1 MSIGRGDG
9 ITLHKITNVPT
20 LIAKK
25 TCHMDPDSLENAGS
39 ESVLG
44 GGILKLHSVWTT
56 LTFPIFYSFI
66 VMT

>member
-25 TCHMDPDSLENAGS
+25 TRHMDPDSLENAGS
-39 ESVLG
+39 ESVSGNGLNESGSTTLLG
-44 GGILKLHSVWTT
+44 GGIL
-56 LTFPIFYSFI
+56 
-66 VMT
+66 

>member
-25 TCHMDPDSLENAGS
+25 TRHMDPDSLEMQDPNPYLDPNS
-39 ESVLG
+39 MNPDPQ
-44 GGILKLHSVWTT
+44 H
-56 LTFPIFYSFI
+56 F
-66 VMT
+66 

>member
-25 TCHMDPDSLENAGS
+25 TRHMDPDSLEMQDPDSVSGS
-39 ESVLG
+39 EFNESGSTTLLG
-44 GGILKLHSVWTT
+44 GGIL
-56 LTFPIFYSFI
+56 
-66 VMT
+66 

>member
-25 TCHMDPDSLENAGS
+25 TRHMDPDSLEMQDPNPYLDPNSMNPDPQHFWAG
-39 ESVLG
+39 E
-44 GGILKLHSVWTT
+44 
-56 LTFPIFYSFI
+56 
-66 VMT
+66 